1 LVAGLD
7 PTDIPGYGGSTG
19 TDTIT
24 IQQLEKPH
32 NYDPDLVEK
41 LVDSGFLR
49 PSIALIHGASV
60 DAVFQGTPPS
70 AVILDYMYGVAAYKY
85 WGSKLGRSVV
95 ERYYLEHYAQI
106 PAPPRRPSSNSQ
118 SNSSFNDLDNPNN
131 PSPTSPQEGHHR
143 SPKMAKTMAKTMD
156 ELNLVLMLLQGTTPE
171 EVANKREKEIKEEEE
186 KAQEASRSK
195 VMEWR
200 DTTDVNG
207 L

>member
-1 LVAGLD
+1 
-7 PTDIPGYGGSTG
+7 
-19 TDTIT
+19 
-24 IQQLEKPH
+24 
-32 NYDPDLVEK
+32 
-41 LVDSGFLR
+41 
-49 PSIALIHGASV
+49 
-60 DAVFQGTPPS
+60 
-70 AVILDYMYGVAAYKY
+70 MYGVAAYKY
-85 WGSKLGRSVV
+85 WGSKLGRSVGG
-95 ERYYLEHYAQI
+95 EILPRTLCTN
-106 PAPPRRPSSNSQ
+106 PSTPRRPSSNSQ